1 MEASKT
7 VEELM
12 KGIRSLAEN
21 VDWKNEEAKGV
32 ICFSYNEGEVMC
44 NAYGKSMAAIYAIFN
59 MMIKDKDIR
68 GIVCSAYKAY
78 IDYSS
83 KNLSEVYGPLLK
95 KMDEVMKEHFSGEP
109 SNLAPCFISAKF
121 KPRS

>member
-1 MEASKT
+1 MDTSKT
-7 VEELM
+7 IEELM
-12 KGIRSLAEN
+12 NDISSLAEN
-21 VDWKNEEAKGV
+21 VDWKNEEAKSV

-109 SNLAPCFISAKF
+109 SNLAPCLMSAKF